1 LVVAKGRERQK
12 KVKMVH
18 GQLEVLLIGAKGLE
32 DTDFL
37 SKTLSSSF
45 FRALVSSCLRGRR
58 FTFRLLITVDL

>member
-1 LVVAKGRERQK
+1 
-12 KVKMVH
+12 MVH